1 MPQTAFE
8 HIEETEPW
16 DVVVA
21 GGGPSG
27 CAAAAAAA
35 QEGMRVIL
43 LERSGALGGMGT
55 TGMLPA
61 WCPFSDGEKV
71 IHRGIAWRVF
81 ENCLASVPHV
91 PRGSTDWV
99 PINTEYLKR
108 VYDELLDEAGVKVLF
123 HSQVAG
129 LVRSGQTLEAVTI
142 ANKAGLTRIR
152 GAVFVD
158 ATGDGDVAAW
168 AGAPFE
174 YGDDSGDV
182 QPATLC
188 FSLANVDLHS
198 YYQQGKP
205 NRRSLGCMLDQAR
218 YPRLSDLHV
227 SNVQVGPGIISFNAG
242 HIWNIDGTSPDDLS
256 KAMVEGRC
264 IAEDFRAALAEYFP
278 DTFGSAHLMATAAIP
293 GIRESRRIMGDYVLT
308 LDDYLDRKSFHDEIA
323 RNAYP
328 IDLHPA
334 ASEVIRLR
342 QDNLDVMARY
352 EKYRPGESH
361 GIPYRC
367 LIPIGIDNLLVTGR
381 SISTDR
387 IVQAS
392 TRIMPVA
399 LVLGESAG
407 VASSL
412 ACFKGGKVRQ
422 VDPMQLRMRL
432 TQRGAYLPRVQFS

>member
-1 MPQTAFE
+1 MPQRVFE
-8 HIEETEPW
+8 SIEETGPW

-35 QEGMRVIL
+35 QEGMRVLL

-55 TGMLPA
+55 SGMLPA

-71 IHRGIAWRVF
+71 IHRGLAWRVF
-81 ENCLASVPHV
+81 ESCLASLPHV

-99 PINTEYLKR
+99 PINTERLKR
-108 VYDELLDEAGVKVLF
+108 VYDELLDEAGVNVQF

-129 LVRSGQTLEAVTI
+129 LVRSDRTLESVTI

-174 YGDDSGDV
+174 HGDDKGDV

-198 YYQQGKP
+198 YFQRGKP
-205 NRRSLGCMLDQAR
+205 SRQSLGCVLDHAR
-218 YPRLSDLHV
+218 YPRFSDLHV
-227 SNVQVGPGIISFNAG
+227 SNVQVGPGIIGFNAG
-242 HIWNIDGTSPDDLS
+242 HLWNVNGTNPDDLS
-256 KAMVEGRC
+256 RAMIEGRR

-278 DTFGSAHLMATAAIP
+278 EAFGSAHLVATAAIP
-293 GIRESRRIMGDYVLT
+293 GIRESRRIMGDYLLT
-308 LDDYLDRKSFHDEIA
+308 LDDYLARRCFHDEIA

-334 ASEVIRLR
+334 ASEAANLR
-342 QDNLDVMARY
+342 REDFDIMARY
-352 EKYRPGESH
+352 AKYQPGESH

-367 LIPIGIDNLLVTGR
+367 LIPEGIDNLLVTGR

-412 ACFKGGKVRQ
+412 ACMEGGKVRQ
-422 VDPMQLRMRL
+422 VDPGQLRARL
-432 TQRGAYLPRVQFS
+432 IQRGAYLPKVQIP